1 MNYWSVK
8 SETVCRFKDGIKLI
22 DNKDRAANG
31 SSKLIQFML
40 WQSEKGTQTT
50 PNRFWEKLRIR
61 YTEHFTLKTISSDED
76 LVEMDDEHAIRLN
89 KIILNSKI
97 HFIGFY
103 QMSYVLKIKV
113 SKKGGVIKIRSVKIY
128 AYLIKVKF
136 VFITLIKWYLNFM

>member
-1 MNYWSVK
+1 MNYWSAK
-8 SETVCRFKDGIKLI
+8 SETLCRCKDGIQL
-22 DNKDRAANG
+22 DYKDRAANG
-31 SSKLIQFML
+31 SCKLSQFML

-113 SKKGGVIKIRSVKIY
+113 SKKGVIKIWSVKIN
-128 AYLIKVKF
+128 AHLIKVKF
-136 VFITLIKWYLNFM
+136 VFITSIKWYLNFV